1 MVLYET
7 NIEYQE
13 VVYMATSTFGKQFIV
28 RPDKVTDLV
37 KEMTKPVAP
46 TLKKNFS
53 SHLGHL
59 TSDTELRN
67 NLMEALKK

>member
-1 MVLYET
+1 
-7 NIEYQE
+7 
-13 VVYMATSTFGKQFIV
+13 MATSTFGKQFIV
-28 RPDKVTDLV
+28 RPDKVTDFV

-59 TSDTELRN
+59 SRSSLVSAS
-67 NLMEALKK
+67 LI